1 MREQL
6 KALVQ
11 LAEIDSK
18 ARGID
23 DQLQGLPRE
32 LEERR
37 NAVKKLEE
45 LVQRQRTS
53 LSDAERLLAQQEID
67 LANRNEALSKA
78 KSKGAKAK
86 NAREAEMAEREL
98 DGTRRSIK
106 DGETE
111 RDRLK
116 ERIEKTRTG
125 LAGPQGSLDEARAEL
140 AEAESALEGKLATL
154 REERTA
160 IVQGREVHVAK
171 IAKEHLRIYDRI
183 VKGKAP
189 PVCEIVNGNCG
200 ACRMAVAPQRAVQ
213 IQKGEILNCQMCQ
226 RFLYHRNLF
235 LD

>member
-1 MREQL
+1 VREQL

-32 LEERR
+32 LEDRR

-67 LANRNEALSKA
+67 LATRNEALSKA

-86 NAREAEMAEREL
+86 NAREADMAEREL

-116 ERIEKTRTG
+116 ERIEKTRIG

-140 AEAESALEGKLATL
+140 ATAEGELEGKLETL
-154 REERTA
+154 RSERTA
-160 IVQGREVHVAK
+160 IVQGREVFVAK
-171 IAKEHLRIYDRI
+171 IAKEHMRVYDRI
-183 VKGKAP
+183 VKGKSP
-189 PVCEIVNGNCG
+189 PVCEIVNGICS
-200 ACRMAVAPQRAVQ
+200 ACRMSVAPQRAVQ
-213 IQKGEILNCQMCQ
+213 TQKGEILNCQMCQ